1 VTEAGVAAPSR
12 RRWLLLLGVLWVLVA
27 ALVFFLHGWLLDEI
41 TAQAERRGVSLRGC
55 QLDLGLSSVGLEQC
69 TFSARPD
76 GRVFSSALAHVAVTG
91 SVERLELG
99 LQGLSPASLKVRGA
113 QVALGGMPRLSEPL
127 GSGSP
132 APNPE
137 LPVELEQS
145 TLSWQPDAAAPAVLL
160 LSEMT
165 FSSSTRR
172 LTSRFEVVRRGHGQ
186 LALGPEGVEVTLGD
200 PARPEVRL
208 IVRVLPKAERAEI
221 SLDLRRLPLRTLEG
235 PWLQITDTLRPV
247 ELDGRLFA
255 GIPLG
260 LSTEL
265 PAGDVSLTLHGLQF
279 PVPRELE
286 GLIHQSPPKLSGKLG
301 LSRSLDR
308 INVTD
313 LTLLTGELMMRGD
326 AELEV
331 EGRGLGVQSR
341 LRGPLACRAIA
352 EAATAAHA
360 DSMLASVAG
369 RFARRVLSG
378 SVDVIAAIDAHTS
391 DLERAQVFTSIGV
404 GCGLEPLPVDS
415 LIPRSLLERL
425 PLDALDMLPRVEPS
439 ARPSRGKSPRSR

>member
-1 VTEAGVAAPSR
+1 MSDPSPARRSR
-12 RRWLLLLGVLWVLVA
+12 RRWLVLLGVLWLVA
-27 ALVFFLHGWLLDEI
+27 AAVVFFLHGWLLDEI
-41 TAQAERRGVSLRGC
+41 VSQAERRGVSLRGC

-76 GRVFSSALAHVAVTG
+76 GRVFSSALSGVAVG
-91 SVERLELG
+91 GNVERVELG
-99 LQGLSPASLKVRGA
+99 LQGLAPASLKIQGA
-113 QVALGGMPRLSEPL
+113 RITLGGMPKLVEPL

-132 APNPE
+132 APDPE
-137 LPVELEQS
+137 LPVEIERS
-145 TLSWQPDAAAPAVLL
+145 ALSWGPDATAPAVLQ
-160 LSEMT
+160 LSAMA
-165 FSSSTRR
+165 FSSRTRR

-208 IVRVLPKAERAEI
+208 IVRVLPKAERAEV
-221 SLDLRRLPLRTLEG
+221 SLDVRRLPLRTLEG
-235 PWLQITDTLRPV
+235 PWLVITDTLRPI
-247 ELDGRLFA
+247 EIDGRLFA
-255 GIPLG
+255 SVPLG

-279 PVPRELE
+279 PVPREIE

-301 LSRSLDR
+301 LSRALDR
-308 INVTD
+308 ITVTD

-331 EGRGLGVQSR
+331 AGQGLAVQSR

-360 DSMLASVAG
+360 DSMLATLAG
-369 RFARRVLSG
+369 RFARRVLTG
-378 SVDVIAAIDAHTS
+378 SVEVVAAIDAHTS

-404 GCGLEPLPVDS
+404 GCGLEPFPVDS
-415 LIPRSLLERL
+415 SVPRSLLEKL
-425 PLDALDMLPRVEPS
+425 PIDALDALPRVEPS
-439 ARPSRGKSPRSR
+439 ARPARGRSGR

>member
-1 VTEAGVAAPSR
+1 MTEPGTAPPRR
-12 RRWLLLLGVLWVLVA
+12 RRWLLVLGVLWVLVA
-27 ALVFFLHGWLLDEI
+27 AAVFLLHGWLLGEI

-55 QLDLGLSSVGLEQC
+55 QLDLGLSSIGLEQC

-76 GRVFSSALAHVAVTG
+76 GRVFSSALANVAVGG
-91 SVERLELG
+91 SVQRLELG
-99 LQGLSPASLKVRGA
+99 LRGLAPAGLKIRGA
-113 QVALGGMPRLSEPL
+113 RIVLGGMPRLSEPL

-132 APNPE
+132 APDPE
-137 LPVELEQS
+137 LPLELEQS
-145 TLSWQPDAAAPAVLL
+145 TLSWQPDASAAPVLL
-160 LSEMT
+160 LSEME

-235 PWLQITDTLRPV
+235 PWLQITDTLRPI
-247 ELDGRLFA
+247 ELDGRIFV
-255 GIPLG
+255 GVPLG

-265 PAGDVSLTLHGLQF
+265 PAGDLSLTLHGLQF

-286 GLIHQSPPKLSGKLG
+286 GLMHQSPPKLSGKLG
-301 LSRSLDR
+301 LSRSFDR
-308 INVTD
+308 VSVTD

-331 EGRGLGVQSR
+331 KGRGLAVQAR
-341 LRGPLACRAIA
+341 LRGPLACGAIA
-352 EAATAAHA
+352 EAATAAHP
-360 DSMLASVAG
+360 DSMLASVVG
-369 RFARRVLSG
+369 RFARRALTG
-378 SVDVIAAIDAHTS
+378 SVEVIAAIDAHTS
-391 DLERAQVFTSIGV
+391 ELERAQVFTSIGV
-404 GCGLEPLPVDS
+404 GCGLEPLPVPS

-425 PLDALDMLPRVEPS
+425 PLDALDVLPRVEPS
-439 ARPSRGKSPRSR
+439 TRPSRGKSNRSR